1 MPLEEYRQ
9 KRNFQQ
15 TPEPP
20 GEVEAGGEGPLR
32 FVVQKHQASHL
43 HYDFRLELNG
53 ALLSWA
59 VPHGPSLDPSER
71 RLAMRTEDH
80 PLSYR
85 NFEGIIPEGSYG
97 AGTVMVWDR
106 GVYHVPGAAGRTD
119 NERQMRRGL
128 EIGHIHVVLEGEK
141 LKGQFHL
148 IRMKKDQ
155 EDWLLIKADDAYATQ
170 MDILT
175 EDRSVESGLSMEEIR
190 ERAGE
195 EQAEEQEPEPPT
207 NIDLS
212 RFDLTGAIRSPMP
225 TEITPMAAQL
235 ADEPFEKPD
244 WLYEIKW
251 DGFRGVA
258 EVHPGSAALYSRHQ
272 LDYQKEFP
280 PVVEELGKLGFE
292 AVLDGEVVVVD
303 DTGRSDF
310 LLLQEYR
317 KTGQGTLVYYVFD
330 LLYLE
335 GYDLMTLP
343 LYRRKE
349 ILRAILPDQPRI
361 KYSDHVEGQGMAF
374 YQAAIDHGMEGV
386 MAKNKNSLYD
396 PGVRSGQWLKIK
408 THRRQEA
415 VVGGF
420 TEPRGSRPDLG
431 ALLLGVYE
439 KGKLTF
445 IGHTG
450 GGLSHQDLGEI
461 KEMLKPLIRPDSP
474 FQVTP
479 HTNQPATWVQPELV
493 CEVRF
498 AEWTASG
505 MMRQPVFVGWRPDK
519 DPRDV
524 HREMPVP
531 VNAEPEPP
539 HSARSASAEQS
550 TTEEIDGREVSTT
563 NLQKMYY
570 PEDALTKGD
579 VIEYYR
585 AMARYILPYLQD
597 RPLFLRRYP
606 NGIHAS
612 SFFQKDV
619 NEAPEWVRTV
629 EIESGT
635 SGDKINYIVCQDEA
649 TLVYVANLGAIELHP
664 WNSRIEKLGYPDYLV
679 FDLDPWSRPFS
690 DVIEVALQFHQ
701 ILEQIGAA
709 SLVKTSGQTGLHIFI
724 PLEARYTYEQGRQ
737 FAALIA
743 RLVNMRLPEITSIER
758 SPQKREGKMYLD
770 VLQNRTGQALIA
782 PYSLRP
788 HPGAP
793 VSTPLRWAEVRPG
806 LDPKNY
812 NFHTAPPRV
821 AELGDLWKGVLGP
834 GVDIQGSLD
843 TLKTLWEE
851 QIR

>member
-9 KRNFQQ
+9 KRKFQQ

-20 GEVEAGGEGPLR
+20 GETETGGEGPLR

-53 ALLSWA
+53 VLLSWA

-71 RLAMRTEDH
+71 RLAMHTEDH

-85 NFEGIIPEGSYG
+85 DFEGVIPAGNYG

-119 NERQMRRGL
+119 NERQMRRGM
-128 EIGHIHVVLEGEK
+128 EIGHVHVVLEGEK

-148 IRMKKDQ
+148 IRMKKGE

-175 EDRSVESGLSMEEIR
+175 EDRSVKSGLSMEEIR
-190 ERAGE
+190 EAAGE
-195 EQAEEQEPEPPT
+195 EPVEEEEPEPPT
-207 NIDLS
+207 HIDLS
-212 RFDLTGAIRSPMP
+212 PFDLTGAVRSPMP
-225 TEITPMAAQL
+225 TDVTPMAAEL
-235 ADEPFEKPD
+235 AGEPFEEPD

-258 EVHPGSAALYSRHQ
+258 EVHPGEARLYSRHQ
-272 LDYQKEFP
+272 LDYHERVPCHRRRSEQ
-280 PVVEELGKLGFE
+280 LGFD

-303 DTGRSDF
+303 DSGRSDF

-317 KTGQGTLVYYVFD
+317 KSGQGTLVYYAFD

-343 LYRRKE
+343 LFRRKE
-349 ILRAILPDQPRI
+349 ILRAILPDLPRI
-361 KYSDHVEGQGMAF
+361 KYSDHVQGQGLAF
-374 YQAAIDHGMEGV
+374 YQAAIDHGIEGV
-386 MAKNKNSLYD
+386 MAKNKDSLYE

-420 TEPRGSRPDLG
+420 TEPRGSRPELG

-439 KGKLTF
+439 KGKLVF

-450 GGLSHQDLGEI
+450 GGLTHQQLGEV
-461 KEMLKPLIRPDSP
+461 KEMLKPLVRKDSP
-474 FQVTP
+474 FQTTP
-479 HTNQPATWVQPELV
+479 HTNQPATWVEPELV

-505 MMRQPVFVGWRPDK
+505 MMRQPVFIGWRPDK

-524 HREMPVP
+524 RREMPVP
-531 VNAEPEPP
+531 VSAEPEP
-539 HSARSASAEQS
+539 RVETQAEQS
-550 TTEEIDGREVSTT
+550 RAIEIDGHTVPET
-563 NLQKMYY
+563 NLQKLYY
-570 PEDALTKGD
+570 PEDPLTKGD
-579 VIEYYR
+579 VLEYYR
-585 AMARYILPYLQD
+585 TMSRYILPYLRD

-606 NGIHAS
+606 NGIHGD

-619 NEAPEWVRTV
+619 DETPDWVRTV

-635 SGDKINYIVCQDEA
+635 SGNKINYLVCQDEA
-649 TLVYVANLGAIELHP
+649 TLVYIANLGAIELHP
-664 WNSRIEKLGYPDYLV
+664 WNSRIGKLEYPDYVV

-690 DVIEVALQFHQ
+690 DVITVALQFHQ
-701 ILEQIGAA
+701 ILDEIGAT
-709 SLVKTSGQTGLHIFI
+709 SLVKTSGQSGLHIFI
-724 PLEARYTYEQGRQ
+724 PLGALYTYEQARQ
-737 FAALIA
+737 FATLIA
-743 RLVNMRLPEITSIER
+743 RLVNTRLPEITSVER
-758 SPQKREGKMYLD
+758 SPQKRKGKMYLD

-793 VSTPLRWAEVRPG
+793 VSTPLRWAEVRSG
-806 LDPKNY
+806 LDPKEY
-812 NFHTAPPRV
+812 NFHTVQSRV
-821 AELGDLWKGVLGP
+821 AELGDLWKEVLGP
-834 GVDIQGSLD
+834 GVDIESSLD
-843 TLKTLWEE
+843 ALKALWKE
-851 QIR
+851 QVS

>member
-1 MPLEEYRQ
+1 
-9 KRNFQQ
+9 
-15 TPEPP
+15 
-20 GEVEAGGEGPLR
+20 
-32 FVVQKHQASHL
+32 
-43 HYDFRLELNG
+43 
-53 ALLSWA
+53 
-59 VPHGPSLDPSER
+59 
-71 RLAMRTEDH
+71 
-80 PLSYR
+80 
-85 NFEGIIPEGSYG
+85 
-97 AGTVMVWDR
+97 MVWDR
-106 GVYHVPGAAGRTD
+106 GLYHTPGAAGRTD

-148 IRMKKDQ
+148 IRMKK
-155 EDWLLIKADDAYATQ
+155 EEGDWLLIKADDAYATQ
-170 MDILT
+170 LDILT
-175 EDRSVESGLSMEEIR
+175 EDRSVLSGLSMQEIR
-190 ERAGE
+190 ASAE
-195 EQAEEQEPEPPT
+195 EQAEEEEEPEPPT

-212 RFDLTGAIRSPMP
+212 RFDLTGAVRSPMP
-225 TEITPMAAQL
+225 TEITPMAARL

-258 EVHPGSAALYSRHQ
+258 EVHPGEANLYSRHQ

-280 PVVEELGKLGFE
+280 PIVEALRQLGFE

-303 DTGRSDF
+303 ELGRSDF

-335 GYDLMTLP
+335 GHDLMTLP

-349 ILRAILPDQPRI
+349 ILQAILPEMARI
-361 KYSDHVEGQGMAF
+361 KYSDHVEGEGLAF
-374 YQAAIDHGMEGV
+374 YQAAIDHGMEGI
-386 MAKNKNSLYD
+386 MAKAKGSLYE
-396 PGVRSGQWLKIK
+396 PGIRSGNWLKIK

-415 VVGGF
+415 VVGGY
-420 TEPRGSRPDLG
+420 TEPRGNRPDLG
-431 ALLLGVYE
+431 ALLLGVYDE
-439 KGKLTF
+439 RGNLVF

-461 KEMLKPLIRPDSP
+461 RETLKGLERKDLP
-474 FQVTP
+474 FQTTP
-479 HTNQPATWVQPELV
+479 HTNQPATWVEPELV

-505 MMRQPVFVGWRPDK
+505 MMRQPIFAGWRPDK

-524 HREMPVP
+524 RREMPVP
-531 VNAEPEPP
+531 VEAEPETPKLEP
-539 HSARSASAEQS
+539 RQEQS
-550 TTEEIDGREVSTT
+550 KSEEIGGHEVALT
-563 NLQKMYY
+563 NLQKLYY
-570 PEDALTKGD
+570 PEDPLTKGD

-585 AMARYILPYLQD
+585 TMARYMLPYLKD

-606 NGIHAS
+606 NGIHGS

-619 NEAPEWVRTV
+619 DDVPDWVQTV
-629 EIESGT
+629 EIESDT
-635 SGDKINYIVCQDEA
+635 SGNKINYIVCQDEA
-649 TLVYVANLGAIELHP
+649 TLAYIANLGAIELHP
-664 WNSRIEKLGYPDYLV
+664 WNSRIGKLEFPDYLV

-701 ILEQIGAA
+701 ILEEIGAA
-709 SLVKTSGQTGLHIFI
+709 SLVKTSGQSGLHIFI
-724 PLEARYTYEQGRQ
+724 PLGAHYTYEQGRQ
-737 FAALIA
+737 FATLIA
-743 RLVNMRLPEITSIER
+743 RLVNTRLPDITSIER

-793 VSTPLRWAEVRPG
+793 VSTPLRWAEVRHG
-806 LDPKNY
+806 LDPLAF
-812 NFHTAPPRV
+812 NFHTVQPRV

-834 GVDIQGSLD
+834 GVNIEGSLNG
-843 TLKTLWEE
+843 LKALW
-851 QIR
+851 QAQVG